1 MAQKSSAKPAKNA
14 PKKAAAGAGKTATK
28 ATSAKAGAAKGG
40 TDKLVIVESP
50 AKAKTI
56 EKLLGKG
63 YKVIASNGH
72 VRDLPKSQ
80 LGVDVERGFEPKYVT
95 LRGRGDVLERI
106 RQGAKNA
113 KTIFLATDPD
123 REGEAISWH
132 LAAILGLNERDKCRI
147 VFNEITGSAIKNAIK
162 EPRCIDINLVNAQQ
176 ARRILDRLV
185 GYKLS
190 PLLWSKVRKRLS
202 AGRVQSVAT
211 RIICDREQEIA
222 EFVPE
227 EYWDILASLLN
238 SKGKK
243 FGAKLATYGGK
254 KLEVRSKKQAD
265 EALAALK
272 GASFTVA
279 DIKKGEKSR
288 HAPAPFTTS
297 NLQQEASRK
306 LGFTGKRTMLVAQ
319 QLYEGVEVKGR
330 GAVGLVTYI
339 RTDSVRIAS
348 EALTSV
354 REHIQKHYGE
364 KYVPEKPNFYK
375 GRKGAQDAHEAIRPT
390 YVELT
395 PASIK
400 DSLTPEQ
407 FKLYKLIYERF
418 LACQM
423 PPAIYETLAATIDTS
438 AGYGFKTAGS
448 RLIFDGYM
456 AVYVEGRDDDAKEK
470 DVLLPELNVGEAIKS
485 EGIKA
490 EQHFTQ
496 PPPHYTEATLVKA
509 LEDKGIGRP
518 STYAPTISTILE
530 RGYVMR
536 ERKNLLATELGQIVT
551 QLMKDNFTD
560 VVDVEFTA
568 QLEERLDGVE
578 EGAREWS
585 QVLSDFYGP
594 FEKTLKVAEANIPKV
609 EIADEVS
616 DVQCEK
622 CGAMMVYKFGRFGK
636 FLACPSF
643 PNCRNAKPI
652 VEAIDTP
659 CPKCG
664 AKLLKRKAKKGG
676 RIFYGCEK
684 YPECDFVSWDL
695 PLPEKCPRCGALMV
709 RKFSK
714 AGNIDACT
722 NKDCGYSVKT
732 KPNA

>member
-1 MAQKSSAKPAKNA
+1 MAQKSSAKPAKKA
-14 PKKAAAGAGKTATK
+14 PKKAAAGKTAAK
-28 ATSAKAGAAKGG
+28 AASAKAGAAKGG
-40 TDKLVIVESP
+40 TEKLVIVESP

-95 LRGRGDVLERI
+95 LRGRGDVLDRI

-132 LAAILGLNERDKCRI
+132 LAAILGLNESDKCRI

-162 EPRCIDINLVNAQQ
+162 EPRAIDINLVNAQQ

-222 EFVPE
+222 DFVPE
-227 EYWDILASLLN
+227 EYWDILANLLN
-238 SKGKK
+238 AKGKK
-243 FGAKLATYGGK
+243 LSAKLAAYNGK
-254 KLEVRSKKQAD
+254 KLEVKSKKQAD
-265 EALAALK
+265 EVLAALK
-272 GASFTVA
+272 GATFTVS
-279 DIKKGEKSR
+279 DIKKGEKTR

-354 REHIQKHYGE
+354 REHIRKHYGE

-400 DSLTPEQ
+400 ESLTPEQ

-423 PPAIYETLAATIDTS
+423 PPAVYETLSALIDTS

-456 AVYVEGRDDDAKEK
+456 AVYVEGRDDDSKEK
-470 DVLLPELNVGEAIKS
+470 DVLLPELHTGEALKN
-485 EGIKA
+485 EGINA

-509 LEDKGIGRP
+509 LEEKGIGRP

-530 RGYVMR
+530 RGYVLR
-536 ERKNLLATELGQIVT
+536 ERKNLLASELGQIVT

-560 VVDVEFTA
+560 IVDVEFTA
-568 QLEERLDGVE
+568 QMEERLDGVE

-594 FEKTLKVAEANIPKV
+594 FEQTLKTAEANIPKV

-636 FLACPSF
+636 FLACPNF
-643 PNCRNAKPI
+643 PDCRNAKPI
-652 VEAIDTP
+652 VESIDTP

-695 PLPEKCPRCGALMV
+695 PLVEKCPKCGALMV